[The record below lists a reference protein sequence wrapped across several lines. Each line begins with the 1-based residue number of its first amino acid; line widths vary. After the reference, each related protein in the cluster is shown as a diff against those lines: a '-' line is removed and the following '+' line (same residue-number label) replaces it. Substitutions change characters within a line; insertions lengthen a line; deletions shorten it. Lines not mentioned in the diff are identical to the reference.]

1 MQVPTLLPVIH
12 HQKLLKFNIRN
23 GRNILDAVIMARTQ
37 VNGKLN
43 HKKMKYRSLL
53 IKNKKKDPGMEL
65 QSQNIISINVYT
77 DSAISRFA
85 L

>member
-1 MQVPTLLPVIH
+1 
-12 HQKLLKFNIRN
+12 
-23 GRNILDAVIMARTQ
+23 MAGAQ

-53 IKNKKKDPGMEL
+53 NKNKKKDPGMEL
-65 QSQNIISINVYT
+65 QSQNINAYS
-77 DSAISRFA
+77 DAAISRFA

>member
-1 MQVPTLLPVIH
+1 
-12 HQKLLKFNIRN
+12 
-23 GRNILDAVIMARTQ
+23 MARTQ

-65 QSQNIISINVYT
+65 QSQNIISINAYT